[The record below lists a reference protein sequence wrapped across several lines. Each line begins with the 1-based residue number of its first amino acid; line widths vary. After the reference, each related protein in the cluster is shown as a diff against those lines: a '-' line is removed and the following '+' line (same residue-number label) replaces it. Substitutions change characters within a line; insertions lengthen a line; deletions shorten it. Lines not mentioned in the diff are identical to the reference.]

1 MKQKPHYIKT
11 KFSQDL
17 EMYAGVIANCA
28 LIISCL
34 LFAVLHYQTLGPSVP
49 FLLITLLVGYF
60 LADFFSGMVHWAMDT
75 WFDVDSVGRSVAI
88 AREHH
93 IYPQSIFG
101 YRFLDHASL
110 GSIPGS
116 VVFWPL
122 FIVCML
128 LPLTAFSYAAA
139 LVIMV
144 ICTCLL
150 FGTTFHNFGH
160 RRGRGFLLRN
170 AQKYRLVMT
179 PEHHAVHHMGDH
191 TVHYCA
197 VNGWANP
204 VCDKFG
210 VWRGLEK
217 VIARLTGAIPRR
229 NDVEWLE
236 DFKKTGKVRSFDKAP
251 T

>member
-1 MKQKPHYIKT
+1 MGQKPHYLKSEF
-11 KFSQDL
+11 KQDL
-17 EMYAGVIANCA
+17 EMYIGVAANCA
-28 LIISCL
+28 LIFSCL
-34 LFAVLHYQTLGPSVP
+34 LYAILNYSSVGPSVL
-49 FLLITLLVGYF
+49 FMTASLVFGYF
-60 LADFFSGMVHWAMDT
+60 LADFFSGLVHWAMDT
-75 WFDVDSVGRSVAI
+75 WFEVDTVGRSVAI

-122 FIVCML
+122 FILCLL
-128 LPLTAFSYAAA
+128 LPQTVLTYGAV
-139 LVIMV
+139 LMILV

-160 RRGRGFLLRN
+160 RRARGPLLGF
-170 AQKYRLVMT
+170 AQKYRIVMT

-204 VCDKFG
+204 VCDKLG

-217 VIARLTGAIPRR
+217 LIAGLTGAVPRE

-236 DFKKTGKVRSFDKAP
+236 DFKKTGQVRSFDKAQ